1 MADYITPKEYAALH
15 GISYEAV
22 KTRIRY
28 NLIPYIKVGRSN
40 MIDKNTPWLEI
51 KKSGRPP
58 KNAKSKVESRKSKVK
73 IQITKAYY
81 VAVVDNSGKEITSD
95 FTFLSKVEAEKLGA
109 KMKKEIES
117 RGEQ

>member
-1 MADYITPKEYAALH
+1 MADYITPKEYAELN

-58 KNAKSKVESRKSKVK
+58 KNAKSKVGSTRYHVE
-73 IQITKAYY
+73 ITRAYHI
-81 VAVVDNSGKEITSD
+81 AVCDASGKEITSD
-95 FTFLSKVEAEKLGA
+95 FTFLSKAEAEKLGA
-109 KMKKEIES
+109 KMKREIEA
-117 RGEQ
+117 RR

>member
-1 MADYITPKEYAALH
+1 MADYITTKEYAELN

-40 MIDKNTPWLEI
+40 MINKNTPWVEI

-58 KNAKSKVESRKSKVK
+58 KNAKSKVESRKSKLK
-73 IQITKAYY
+73 IRITRAYY
-81 VAVVDNSGKEITSD
+81 ISVEDSSGKEITSD
-95 FTFLSKVEAEKLGA
+95 FTFLSKAEAEKLGA
-109 KMKKEIES
+109 KMKREIEA
-117 RGEQ
+117 RRNQ

>member
-1 MADYITPKEYAALH
+1 MADYITPKEYAELH

-40 MIDKNTPWLEI
+40 MVDRNTPWVEI

-58 KNAKSKVESRKSKVK
+58 KNAKSKVGSTRYKVK
-73 IQITKAYY
+73 ITRAYY
-81 VAVVDNSGKEITSD
+81 VAVVDNSGKEVESD
-95 FTFLSKVEAEKLGA
+95 FTFLSKAEAEKLGA